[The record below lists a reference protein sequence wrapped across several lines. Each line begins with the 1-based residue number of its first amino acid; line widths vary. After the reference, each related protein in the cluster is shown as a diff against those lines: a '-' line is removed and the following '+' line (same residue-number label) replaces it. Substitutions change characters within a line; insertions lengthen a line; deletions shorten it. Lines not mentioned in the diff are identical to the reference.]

1 LYVESLESGKQTSE
15 STEARHL
22 GVVSLLLILILACER
37 SEEESDT
44 TGYRWAS
51 ENAMQKKTCATH
63 ARLLNRLLAAAWQ
76 TRKSSGARRF
86 QGQARRLTRL
96 WAQGELE
103 SKSTL
108 RPCFPRN
115 QNTGKGATQ

>member
-1 LYVESLESGKQTSE
+1 MLERLATCSLLRPCYYTSE
-15 STEARHL
+15 E
-22 GVVSLLLILILACER
+22 GG
-37 SEEESDT
+37 EEEVKMP
-44 TGYRWAS
+44 
-51 ENAMQKKTCATH
+51 EQNARAKNLAPLTP
-63 ARLLNRLLAAAWQ
+63 RLLLNRLLAAAWQ

-115 QNTGKGATQ
+115 RNTGKGATQ

>member
-1 LYVESLESGKQTSE
+1 MPQKN
-15 STEARHL
+15 
-22 GVVSLLLILILACER
+22 LAPHTPR
-37 SEEESDT
+37 L
-44 TGYRWAS
+44 
-51 ENAMQKKTCATH
+51 
-63 ARLLNRLLAAAWQ
+63 LLNRLLAAAWQ

-115 QNTGKGATQ
+115 RNTGYRIQAKEQRSSRAVAAKSKDKVLIS